1 MEVFAAIVGVTD
13 VSIRTS
19 SKLWKLSSAWRDAP
33 ENLHRLRDDITR
45 THQLFA
51 EIQQNVPA
59 QTRPGGSK
67 ESPSTRTDLKQLL
80 GQGVAVLRQIEAVVE
95 KLSKEENHAKA
106 GEPQELGK
114 RRKLIWIRNE
124 RKVADLR
131 KELRGIIFGVCNVL
145 ITENV

>member
-51 EIQQNVPA
+51 EIQQNAPA
-59 QTRPGGSK
+59 ETSLEVSK
-67 ESPSTRTDLKQLL
+67 ESPGTRTDLKQLL
-80 GQGVAVLRQIEAVVE
+80 GQGAAVLQQIEAIVE
-95 KLSKEENHAKA
+95 KLSKEEKNAKA
-106 GEPQELGK
+106 GEPLELGK

-131 KELRGIIFGVCNVL
+131 KELRGIISGVCNVL
-145 ITENV
+145 INENV